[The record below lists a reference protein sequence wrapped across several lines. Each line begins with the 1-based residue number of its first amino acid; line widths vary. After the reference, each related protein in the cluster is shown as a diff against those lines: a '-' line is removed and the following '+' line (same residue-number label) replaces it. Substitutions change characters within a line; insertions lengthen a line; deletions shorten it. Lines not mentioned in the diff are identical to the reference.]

1 MVFYIA
7 LEISRYAEDAPDVI
21 QLVDDAEV
29 M

>member
-1 MVFYIA
+1 MEFYAA
-7 LEISRYAEDAPDVI
+7 LEIPRHAEDAPDVV